1 MSLIHR
7 SFFILKMLDN
17 ITNKLTGIFKNLS
30 NKGAI
35 TEKDLS
41 ITLREVR
48 VALLEADVSLKVA
61 KELVTVIE
69 QKAIGQ
75 KIIESVQPGQQ
86 IVKIVS
92 DELTAI
98 LGNDSHELNLKSKPA
113 IFLLC
118 GLQGAG
124 KTTTVAKLAHYCQN
138 ILKRSVSL
146 VSTDL
151 RRPAAI
157 DQLRILSK
165 ENEFHFI
172 EPLNDNITEIIK
184 HAVDQ
189 SEKQLSDILIIDT
202 SGRVSTDEDL
212 LKELKTI
219 YDLVTPQENF
229 LVLDAMMGQQSLEVV
244 ENFNSAAPLTGFILT
259 RLDADPRGGVALSAK
274 YQTGLPIRFF
284 GTGEGVKDFEVF
296 YPERIANRI
305 LGMGDVVSLVEKA
318 SQGLD
323 EEKLKKAE
331 EQFKKGLFTL
341 DDYLSQL
348 RQMKKMGGM
357 EGVLSLLPGVS
368 KIKEQMNNASID
380 EKIITKNEA
389 VILSM
394 TKKEREDPKVINGSR
409 KKRISA
415 GAGTDVS
422 TINKLLKQF
431 KMTAEMMK
439 KMSKSKTN
447 PSSSGA
453 IPDELLNQLKLK

>member
-1 MSLIHR
+1 
-7 SFFILKMLDN
+7 MLDN
-17 ITNKLTGIFKNLS
+17 ITNKLTGIFKSLS

-41 ITLREVR
+41 TTLREVR
-48 VALLEADVSLKVA
+48 IALLEADVSLKVA
-61 KELVTVIE
+61 KELVSVIE

-113 IFLLC
+113 VFLLC

-124 KTTTVAKLAHYCQN
+124 KTTTVAKLAHYCQHT
-138 ILKRSVSL
+138 LKKTVSL

-165 ENEFHFI
+165 ENQFHFI
-172 EPLNDNITEIIK
+172 EPLNNNIEEIVK
-184 HAVDQ
+184 HAVNQ
-189 SEKQLSDILIIDT
+189 TEKQLSDILIIDT
-202 SGRVSTDEDL
+202 SGRISTDEEL
-212 LKELKTI
+212 LQELKTI

-244 ENFNSAAPLTGFILT
+244 ENFNSTAPLTGFILT

-284 GTGEGVKDFEVF
+284 GSGEGVKDFEVF
-296 YPERIANRI
+296 YPERIASRI

-318 SQGLD
+318 QQQFD
-323 EEKLKKAE
+323 EKEMESMQAQMMSGQFSFNDLLK
-331 EQFKKGLFTL
+331 QFL
-341 DDYLSQL
+341 
-348 RQMKKMGGM
+348 QMKKMGGM
-357 EGVLSLLPGVS
+357 SGVMSYLPGVS
-368 KIKEQMNNASID
+368 KVKDMLEKSDMD
-380 EKIITKNEA
+380 EKIIDHQIA
-389 VILSM
+389 IIRSM
-394 TKKEREDPKVINGSR
+394 TKEERSDPDILKASR
-409 KKRISA
+409 KKRIAS
-415 GAGTDVS
+415 GSGRQVHEV
-422 TINKLLKQF
+422 NRLLKQYEQTKKF
-431 KMTAEMMK
+431 MK
-439 KMSKSKTN
+439 QAQKPGFAN
-447 PSSSGA
+447 
-453 IPDELLNQLKLK
+453 KLKSMFGGGDMPTME

>member
-1 MSLIHR
+1 
-7 SFFILKMLDN
+7 MLDN
-17 ITNKLTGIFKNLS
+17 ITNKLTGIFKSLS

-41 ITLREVR
+41 TTLREVR

-61 KELVTVIE
+61 KELVSVIE

-113 IFLLC
+113 VFLLC

-124 KTTTVAKLAHYCQN
+124 KTTTVAKLAHYCQHT
-138 ILKRSVSL
+138 LKKTVSL

-165 ENEFHFI
+165 ENQFHFI
-172 EPLNDNITEIIK
+172 EPLNNSIEEIVK
-184 HAVDQ
+184 HAVNQ
-189 SEKQLSDILIIDT
+189 TEKQLSDILIIDT
-202 SGRVSTDEDL
+202 SGRISTDEEL
-212 LKELKTI
+212 LQELKTI

-244 ENFNSAAPLTGFILT
+244 ENFNSTAPLTGFILT

-284 GTGEGVKDFEVF
+284 GSGEGVKDFEVF
-296 YPERIANRI
+296 YPEIIASRI

-318 SQGLD
+318 QQQFD
-323 EEKLKKAE
+323 EKEMESMQAQMMSGQFSFNDLLK
-331 EQFKKGLFTL
+331 QFL
-341 DDYLSQL
+341 
-348 RQMKKMGGM
+348 QMKKMGGM
-357 EGVLSLLPGVS
+357 SGVMSYLPGVS
-368 KIKEQMNNASID
+368 KVKDMLEKSDMD
-380 EKIITKNEA
+380 EKIIDHQIA
-389 VILSM
+389 IIRSM
-394 TKKEREDPKVINGSR
+394 TKEERSDPDILKASR
-409 KKRISA
+409 KKRIAS
-415 GAGTDVS
+415 GSGRQVHEV
-422 TINKLLKQF
+422 NRLLKQYEQTKKF
-431 KMTAEMMK
+431 MK
-439 KMSKSKTN
+439 QAQKPGFAN
-447 PSSSGA
+447 
-453 IPDELLNQLKLK
+453 KLKSMFGGGDMPTME

>member
-1 MSLIHR
+1 
-7 SFFILKMLDN
+7 MLDN
-17 ITNKLTGIFKNLS
+17 ITNKLTGIFKSLS

-41 ITLREVR
+41 TTLREVR

-61 KELVTVIE
+61 KELVSVIE

-113 IFLLC
+113 VFLLC

-124 KTTTVAKLAHYCQN
+124 KTTTVAKLAHYCQHT
-138 ILKRSVSL
+138 LKKTVSL

-165 ENEFHFI
+165 ENQFHFI
-172 EPLNDNITEIIK
+172 EPLNNNIEEIVK
-184 HAVDQ
+184 HAVNQ
-189 SEKQLSDILIIDT
+189 TEKQLSDILIIDT
-202 SGRVSTDEDL
+202 SGRISTDEEL
-212 LKELKTI
+212 LQELKTI

-244 ENFNSAAPLTGFILT
+244 ENFNSTAPLTGFILT

-284 GTGEGVKDFEVF
+284 GSGEGVKDFEVF
-296 YPERIANRI
+296 YPERIASRI

-318 SQGLD
+318 QQQFD
-323 EEKLKKAE
+323 EKEMESMQAQMMSGQFSFNDLLK
-331 EQFKKGLFTL
+331 QFL
-341 DDYLSQL
+341 
-348 RQMKKMGGM
+348 QMKKMGGM
-357 EGVLSLLPGVS
+357 SGVMSYLPGVS
-368 KIKEQMNNASID
+368 KVKDMLEKRYMD
-380 EKIITKNEA
+380 EKIIDHQIA
-389 VILSM
+389 IIRSM
-394 TKKEREDPKVINGSR
+394 TKEERSDPDILKASR
-409 KKRISA
+409 KKRIAS
-415 GAGTDVS
+415 GSGRQVHEV
-422 TINKLLKQF
+422 NRLLKQYEQTKKF
-431 KMTAEMMK
+431 MK
-439 KMSKSKTN
+439 QAQKPGFAN
-447 PSSSGA
+447 
-453 IPDELLNQLKLK
+453 KLKSMFGGGDMPTME

>member
-1 MSLIHR
+1 MSFIHR
-7 SFFILKMLDN
+7 SFFYFKMLDN
-17 ITNKLTGIFKNLS
+17 ITNKLTGIFKSLS

-41 ITLREVR
+41 LTLREVR

-61 KELVTVIE
+61 KELVAVIE

-92 DELTAI
+92 DELTSI
-98 LGNDSHELNLKSKPA
+98 LGNDNHELNLKSKPA

-138 ILKRSVSL
+138 TLKKTVSL

-157 DQLRILSK
+157 DQLRTLSK
-165 ENEFHFI
+165 ENLFHFI
-172 EPLNDNITEIIK
+172 EPHNENVTDIVK

-189 SEKQLSDILIIDT
+189 TEKQLSDILIIDT
-202 SGRVSTDEDL
+202 SGRVSTDEEL

-219 YDLVTPQENF
+219 YDLVIPQENF
-229 LVLDAMMGQQSLEVV
+229 LVLDAMMGQQALEVV
-244 ENFNSAAPLTGFILT
+244 ESFNLTAPLTGFILT

-284 GTGEGVKDFEVF
+284 GSGETVKDFEVF
-296 YPERIANRI
+296 YPERIASRI

-318 SQGLD
+318 QQEFD
-323 EEKLKKAE
+323 EKEMETMQAQMMSGQFSFNDLLK
-331 EQFKKGLFTL
+331 QFL
-341 DDYLSQL
+341 
-348 RQMKKMGGM
+348 QMKKMGGM
-357 EGVLSLLPGVS
+357 SGVMSYLPGVS
-368 KIKEQMNNASID
+368 KVKDMLEKSDMD
-380 EKIITKNEA
+380 EKVIDHQIAIIR
-389 VILSM
+389 SM
-394 TKKEREDPKVINGSR
+394 TKEERSDPDILKASR
-409 KKRISA
+409 KKRIAA
-415 GAGTDVS
+415 GSGRQVHEV
-422 TINKLLKQF
+422 NRLLKQYEQTKKF
-431 KMTAEMMK
+431 MK
-439 KMSKSKTN
+439 QAKKPGFAN
-447 PSSSGA
+447 
-453 IPDELLNQLKLK
+453 KLKNMFGGSDMPTME